1 MLLGVSRSIEKIGM
15 SENDWKNDDFLAF
28 GPSGDDNANTD
39 DGGRDADA
47 DAAPTKKQKRPAPT
61 GSSSGSF
68 GPNRTTTANAD
79 LPPWMDERLSWQQN
93 LRNNRRPAPLVS
105 LHNEIVEFAKLMEPR
120 QDEIRQREELVRKV
134 TRLAEQTFGGRER
147 CTVKVFGSQATGLF
161 LPSSDID
168 LVLLIIPEENNK
180 AAAGASGNNG
190 KEGGGAA
197 AGTSS
202 KQDDAESQK
211 EREKREMEEW
221 DATTASSSSRSP
233 LVVLGEALRKHWIDD
248 LSYLE
253 IIENTRIP
261 IVKFTHAPTN
271 LSVDICL
278 NQETGTKAAEL
289 VRRFG
294 DAMPPLRP
302 LTFVLKYFMAARGLN
317 EPYTGGVGSFL
328 LQMMIV
334 SFLQHREREEFH
346 ASGSESILNLGALLL
361 EFFELYGIDFNYV
374 TTGISIRNDGS
385 YFPKGAKNRRENYW
399 QPARPFSLALENPF
413 ETDMDV
419 GKSSFRI
426 QLVQRSFEVAFRVLM
441 SHVSEPALPPK
452 AGSILASI
460 LLPTDEMRTRAVH
473 QSGASKSD
481 SSGYRNK
488 KDEVEVIG
496 SSGSSD
502 MDTSSSSGAGDEP
515 KYKKQRK

>member
-1 MLLGVSRSIEKIGM
+1 M

-28 GPSGDDNANTD
+28 GSSGDDKNANSSASGD
-39 DGGRDADA
+39 DGRDRDAPGA
-47 DAAPTKKQKRPAPT
+47 KQQKRPAAKT
-61 GSSSGSF
+61 GGS
-68 GPNRTTTANAD
+68 NRTDPD
-79 LPPWMDERLSWQQN
+79 LPPWMDERLAWQQN

-134 TRLAEQTFGGRER
+134 TRLAEQIFGGRER

-168 LVLLIIPEENNK
+168 LVLLMPEEDK
-180 AAAGASGNNG
+180 VATGASGKSNA
-190 KEGGGAA
+190 KEGGGDAT
-197 AGTSS
+197 GG
-202 KQDDAESQK
+202 KVDDAESQK
-211 EREKREMEEW
+211 AKEKREMEEW
-221 DATTASSSSRSP
+221 DATTASSSTRSP
-233 LVVLGEALRKHWIDD
+233 LVILGEALRKHWIDD

-441 SHVSEPALPPK
+441 SHVSEPALPPR

-460 LLPTDEMRTRAVH
+460 LLPTDEMRTRA
-473 QSGASKSD
+473 SGKSGTSKGE
-481 SSGYRNK
+481 SSGNGK
-488 KDEVEVIG
+488 KKGGVEVIG

-502 MDTSSSSGAGDEP
+502 MDTSSASDDGEEP
-515 KYKKQRK
+515 KYKKRRK

>member
-1 MLLGVSRSIEKIGM
+1 M

-28 GPSGDDNANTD
+28 GSGDNSNANAGGAPAKDNAGSMRTKQNKRAAGACATPP
-39 DGGRDADA
+39 GAHDAT
-47 DAAPTKKQKRPAPT
+47 P
-61 GSSSGSF
+61 
-68 GPNRTTTANAD
+68 D
-79 LPPWMDERLSWQQN
+79 LPPWMDEGLAWQQN

-120 QDEIRQREELVRKV
+120 QEEIRQREELVRKV
-134 TRLAEQTFGGRER
+134 RELAEQTFGKGRDR

-161 LPSSDID
+161 LPTSDID
-168 LVLLIIPEENNK
+168 LVLLIPEV
-180 AAAGASGNNG
+180 AADTCTHHGTSTSTST
-190 KEGGGAA
+190 GGG
-197 AGTSS
+197 GDGDDND
-202 KQDDAESQK
+202 KQEAESQQAK
-211 EREKREMEEW
+211 ETREMEEW
-221 DATTASSSSRSP
+221 DAKTASSSRSP

-346 ASGSESILNLGALLL
+346 AGSDSILNLGALLL

-385 YFPKGAKNRRENYW
+385 YFPKGAKNRREHFW
-399 QPARPFSLALENPF
+399 QPTRPFSLALENPF

-441 SHVSEPALPPK
+441 SHVSEPALPTRS
-452 AGSILASI
+452 GSILASI
-460 LLPTDEMRTRAVH
+460 LLPTDEMRTRALLKK
-473 QSGASKSD
+473 GASKGNGTR
-481 SSGYRNK
+481 SGYAEK
-488 KDEVEVIG
+488 KGGVEIVG

-502 MDTSSSSGAGDEP
+502 IDTSSSSDSGEEP
-515 KYKKQRK
+515 NYKKRRK

>member
-1 MLLGVSRSIEKIGM
+1 M
-15 SENDWKNDDFLAF
+15 SESDWKNDDFLAF
-28 GPSGDDNANTD
+28 GSSEGSDVRNAVA
-39 DGGRDADA
+39 DGG
-47 DAAPTKKQKRPAPT
+47 APAKKQKRSAAT
-61 GSSSGSF
+61 SRALATTSSN
-68 GPNRTTTANAD
+68 PH
-79 LPPWMDERLSWQQN
+79 LPPWMDDRLAWQQN
-93 LRNNRRPAPLVS
+93 LCNNRRPAPLVS

-120 QDEIRQREELVRKV
+120 REEIHQREELVRKV
-134 TRLAEQTFGGRER
+134 TQLAERAFGGRDR

-168 LVLLIIPEENNK
+168 LVLLIPEN
-180 AAAGASGNNG
+180 AGGEKNE
-190 KEGGGAA
+190 KEGCV
-197 AGTSS
+197 AGN
-202 KQDDAESQK
+202 QEEAESQK
-211 EREKREMEEW
+211 DREKREMEEW
-221 DATTASSSSRSP
+221 DAKMVSSSSRSP
-233 LVVLGEALRKHWIDD
+233 LVVLGEALRRHWIDD

-261 IVKFTHAPTN
+261 IVKFTHSPTN

-317 EPYTGGVGSFL
+317 EPYSGGVGSFL

-346 ASGSESILNLGALLL
+346 TSGSESILNLGALLL

-413 ETDMDV
+413 ETDMDC

-426 QLVQRSFEVAFRVLM
+426 QLVQRTFEVAFRVLM

-460 LLPTDEMRTRAVH
+460 LLPTDEMRARASRYSEGRGDREKKRREEAV
-473 QSGASKSD
+473 GASD
-481 SSGYRNK
+481 
-488 KDEVEVIG
+488 
-496 SSGSSD
+496 SSD
-502 MDTSSSSGAGDEP
+502 MDTNSSSDAEEEP
-515 KYKKQRK
+515 KYKKRRK

>member
-1 MLLGVSRSIEKIGM
+1 M

-28 GPSGDDNANTD
+28 GPGDNSGNANNESD
-39 DGGRDADA
+39 D
-47 DAAPTKKQKRPAPT
+47 DAAGAPAKDAGDRRGKKRAAA
-61 GSSSGSF
+61 G
-68 GPNRTTTANAD
+68 AD
-79 LPPWMDERLSWQQN
+79 LPPWMDERLAWQQN
-93 LRNNRRPAPLVS
+93 PRNHRRPAPLVA
-105 LHNEIVEFAKLMEPR
+105 LHNEIVEFAQLMEPR
-120 QDEIRQREELVRKV
+120 PEEVRQREELVRMV
-134 TRLAEQTFGGRER
+134 RELAEQTFGKGRDR
-147 CTVKVFGSQATGLF
+147 SGCTVQVFGSQATGLF
-161 LPSSDID
+161 LPTSDID
-168 LVLLIIPEENNK
+168 LVLLMPE
-180 AAAGASGNNG
+180 AAASAGTNGAS
-190 KEGGGAA
+190 A
-197 AGTSS
+197 AGGDGDDDD
-202 KQDDAESQK
+202 KQEAESQK
-211 EREKREMEEW
+211 AKERREMEEW

-346 ASGSESILNLGALLL
+346 ASGSDSILNLGALLL

-385 YFPKGAKNRRENYW
+385 YFPKGAKNRREHFW

-426 QLVQRSFEVAFRVLM
+426 QLVQRSFEVAFRVLL
-441 SHVSEPALPPK
+441 SHVSEPALPSRL
-452 AGSILASI
+452 GSILASI
-460 LLPTDEMRTRAVH
+460 LLPTDEMRTRAFLKT
-473 QSGASKSD
+473 GALKRTS
-481 SSGYRNK
+481 
-488 KDEVEVIG
+488 E
-496 SSGSSD
+496 SSD
-502 MDTSSSSGAGDEP
+502 MDTSSSSDAGEES
-515 KYKKQRK
+515 KYKKRRK

>member
-1 MLLGVSRSIEKIGM
+1 M

-28 GPSGDDNANTD
+28 GPGDNIRTCSGNNANDEST
-39 DGGRDADA
+39 RN
-47 DAAPTKKQKRPAPT
+47 DAAGAPAKDVDAGDRRRKKRAAAGARPATATNPT
-61 GSSSGSF
+61 GV
-68 GPNRTTTANAD
+68 D
-79 LPPWMDERLSWQQN
+79 LPPWMDERLAWQQN
-93 LRNNRRPAPLVS
+93 PRNHRRPAPLVA
-105 LHNEIVEFAKLMEPR
+105 LHNEIVEFAQLMEPR
-120 QDEIRQREELVRKV
+120 PEEVRQREELVRMV
-134 TRLAEQTFGGRER
+134 RELAEQTFGKGRER
-147 CTVKVFGSQATGLF
+147 CTVQVFGSQATGLF
-161 LPSSDID
+161 LPTSDID
-168 LVLLIIPEENNK
+168 LVLLIPE
-180 AAAGASGNNG
+180 AAASAGANGASASA
-190 KEGGGAA
+190 GGG
-197 AGTSS
+197 GGGG
-202 KQDDAESQK
+202 DDDEQEAENQK
-211 EREKREMEEW
+211 AKEKREMEEW

-233 LVVLGEALRKHWIDD
+233 LVVLGEALRRHWIDD

-346 ASGSESILNLGALLL
+346 ASGSDSILNLGALLL

-385 YFPKGAKNRRENYW
+385 YFPKGAKNRREHFW

-426 QLVQRSFEVAFRVLM
+426 QLVQRSFEVAFRVLL
-441 SHVSEPALPPK
+441 SHVSEPALPSRL
-452 AGSILASI
+452 GSILASI
-460 LLPTDEMRTRAVH
+460 LLPTDEMRTRAFLKT
-473 QSGASKSD
+473 GALKGNGTS
-481 SSGYRNK
+481 YNLK
-488 KDEVEVIG
+488 KKGEVESVG
-496 SSGSSD
+496 SSDSSD
-502 MDTSSSSGAGDEP
+502 MDTSSSSDAGEES
-515 KYKKQRK
+515 KYKKRRK

>member
-1 MLLGVSRSIEKIGM
+1 M

-28 GPSGDDNANTD
+28 GPGDNTRSGNNAND
-39 DGGRDADA
+39 ESN
-47 DAAPTKKQKRPAPT
+47 DAAGAPAKDVDAGDRRWKKRPAAGAHPATATNPT
-61 GSSSGSF
+61 
-68 GPNRTTTANAD
+68 D
-79 LPPWMDERLSWQQN
+79 LPPWMDERLAWQQN
-93 LRNNRRPAPLVS
+93 PRNHRRPAPLVA
-105 LHNEIVEFAKLMEPR
+105 LHNEIVEFAQLMEPR
-120 QDEIRQREELVRKV
+120 PEEVRQREELVRMV
-134 TRLAEQTFGGRER
+134 RELAEQTFGKGRER
-147 CTVKVFGSQATGLF
+147 CTVQVFGSQATGLF
-161 LPSSDID
+161 LPTSDID
-168 LVLLIIPEENNK
+168 LVLLIPEV
-180 AAAGASGNNG
+180 AASAGANG
-190 KEGGGAA
+190 ASASAGGG
-197 AGTSS
+197 GGGG
-202 KQDDAESQK
+202 DDDEQEAENQK
-211 EREKREMEEW
+211 AKEMREMEEW

-233 LVVLGEALRKHWIDD
+233 LVVLGEALRRHWIDD

-346 ASGSESILNLGALLL
+346 ASGSDSILNLGALLL

-385 YFPKGAKNRRENYW
+385 YFPKGAKNRREHFW

-413 ETDMDV
+413 ETEMDV

-426 QLVQRSFEVAFRVLM
+426 QLVQRSFEVAFRVLL
-441 SHVSEPALPPK
+441 SHVSEPALPSRL
-452 AGSILASI
+452 GSILASI
-460 LLPTDEMRTRAVH
+460 LLPTDEMRTRAFLKT
-473 QSGASKSD
+473 GASKGND
-481 SSGYRNK
+481 TGLK
-488 KDEVEVIG
+488 KKGEVESVG
-496 SSGSSD
+496 SSDSSD
-502 MDTSSSSGAGDEP
+502 MDTSSSSDAGEES
-515 KYKKQRK
+515 KYKKRRK

>member
-1 MLLGVSRSIEKIGM
+1 M

-28 GPSGDDNANTD
+28 GSLGDDNANN
-39 DGGRDADA
+39 DGDRDGDADA
-47 DAAPTKKQKRPAPT
+47 DAAPTKKQKRPAP
-61 GSSSGSF
+61 GSSSGF
-68 GPNRTTTANAD
+68 GSNRTTSSTITAAD
-79 LPPWMDERLSWQQN
+79 LPPWMDERLAWQQN

-168 LVLLIIPEENNK
+168 LVLLIPEDNNTSK
-180 AAAGASGNNG
+180 AAPGASGNNG
-190 KEGGGAA
+190 KEDGGAA
-197 AGTSS
+197 TGASS
-202 KQDDAESQK
+202 TRKQDEVESQK
-211 EREKREMEEW
+211 AREKREMEEW

-460 LLPTDEMRTRAVH
+460 LLPTDEMRTRALY
-473 QSGASKSD
+473 QNGASKSNG
-481 SSGYRNK
+481 SGHRNK

>member
-1 MLLGVSRSIEKIGM
+1 M

-28 GPSGDDNANTD
+28 GPGDNSGNNAND
-39 DGGRDADA
+39 ESD
-47 DAAPTKKQKRPAPT
+47 DAAAGAPAKDAGDRRGKKRAAA
-61 GSSSGSF
+61 G
-68 GPNRTTTANAD
+68 TTTKPTD
-79 LPPWMDERLSWQQN
+79 LPPWMDERLAWQQN
-93 LRNNRRPAPLVS
+93 PRNHRRPAPLVA

-120 QDEIRQREELVRKV
+120 PEEVRQREELVRMV
-134 TRLAEQTFGGRER
+134 RELAERTFGKGRDR
-147 CTVKVFGSQATGLF
+147 SGGCTVQVFGSQATGLF
-161 LPSSDID
+161 LPTSDID
-168 LVLLIIPEENNK
+168 LVLLIPE
-180 AAAGASGNNG
+180 AAASAGTDGASVSASA
-190 KEGGGAA
+190 GADDD
-197 AGTSS
+197 
-202 KQDDAESQK
+202 KQEAESQK
-211 EREKREMEEW
+211 AKEKREMEEW

-346 ASGSESILNLGALLL
+346 ASGSDSILNLGALLL

-385 YFPKGAKNRRENYW
+385 YFPKGAKNRREHFW

-413 ETDMDV
+413 ETEMDV

-426 QLVQRSFEVAFRVLM
+426 QLVQRSFEVAFRVLL
-441 SHVSEPALPPK
+441 SHVSEPALPSRL
-452 AGSILASI
+452 GSILASI
-460 LLPTDEMRTRAVH
+460 LLPTDEMRTRAFLKT
-473 QSGASKSD
+473 GALKEND
-481 SSGYRNK
+481 SGYNMK
-488 KDEVEVIG
+488 TKSEVESVG
-496 SSGSSD
+496 SSDSSD
-502 MDTSSSSGAGDEP
+502 MDTSSSSDAGEKP
-515 KYKKQRK
+515 KYKKRRK

>member
-1 MLLGVSRSIEKIGM
+1 MLLGVSHSGEKIGM

-79 LPPWMDERLSWQQN
+79 LPPWMDKRLSWQQN

-426 QLVQRSFEVAFRVLM
+426 QLVQRSFEVAFRILM

>member
-1 MLLGVSRSIEKIGM
+1 M

-28 GPSGDDNANTD
+28 GSSGDDNANTD
-39 DGGRDADA
+39 ADTDV
-47 DAAPTKKQKRPAPT
+47 DAAPTKKQKRPPPT
-61 GSSSGSF
+61 A
-68 GPNRTTTANAD
+68 TAAAD
-79 LPPWMDERLSWQQN
+79 PLPPWMDERLAWQQN

-134 TRLAEQTFGGRER
+134 TRLAERTFGGREH

-168 LVLLIIPEENNK
+168 LVLLIPEDNTSK
-180 AAAGASGNNG
+180 AAAGVNGNSGIG
-190 KEGGGAA
+190 KEDGDAA
-197 AGTSS
+197 TGTSS
-202 KQDDAESQK
+202 EQDEVESQK
-211 EREKREMEEW
+211 AREKREMEEW

-233 LVVLGEALRKHWIDD
+233 LVILGEALRKHWIDD

-460 LLPTDEMRTRAVH
+460 LLPTDEMRTRALY

-481 SSGYRNK
+481 ANGHRNK
-488 KDEVEVIG
+488 EGEVEVIG

-502 MDTSSSSGAGDEP
+502 MDTSSSSDAGDEP
-515 KYKKQRK
+515 KYKKQKK

>member
-1 MLLGVSRSIEKIGM
+1 M
-15 SENDWKNDDFLAF
+15 
-28 GPSGDDNANTD
+28 
-39 DGGRDADA
+39 
-47 DAAPTKKQKRPAPT
+47 
-61 GSSSGSF
+61 
-68 GPNRTTTANAD
+68 
-79 LPPWMDERLSWQQN
+79 
-93 LRNNRRPAPLVS
+93 
-105 LHNEIVEFAKLMEPR
+105 
-120 QDEIRQREELVRKV
+120 
-134 TRLAEQTFGGRER
+134 
-147 CTVKVFGSQATGLF
+147 FGSQATGLF

-168 LVLLIIPEENNK
+168 LVLLIPEDNTSK
-180 AAAGASGNNG
+180 
-190 KEGGGAA
+190 A

-202 KQDDAESQK
+202 KQDDVESQK
-211 EREKREMEEW
+211 AREKREMEEW
-221 DATTASSSSRSP
+221 DATASSSSRSP

-361 EFFELYGIDFNYV
+361 EFFELYGVDFNYV

-460 LLPTDEMRTRAVH
+460 LLPTDEMRTRGLY

-481 SSGYRNK
+481 SSSYRNK
-488 KDEVEVIG
+488 KSGVEVIG
-496 SSGSSD
+496 SSGTSSD
-502 MDTSSSSGAGDEP
+502 MDTSSSSDAGDEP
-515 KYKKQRK
+515 KYKKQKK